1 MCATAQRI
9 LACLSALSLMWMTLF
24 FAALL
29 GDRVE
34 PYDATVEGLVELEV
48 LMLRTIHVHN
58 VDRVVVRV

>member
-1 MCATAQRI
+1 
-9 LACLSALSLMWMTLF
+9 MWMTLF